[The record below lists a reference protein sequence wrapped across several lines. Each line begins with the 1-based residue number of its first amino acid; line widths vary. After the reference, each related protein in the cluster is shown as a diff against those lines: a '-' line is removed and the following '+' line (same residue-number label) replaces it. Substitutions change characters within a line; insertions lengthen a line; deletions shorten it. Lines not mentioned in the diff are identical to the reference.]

1 MGGVVK
7 AITKPFKSIISST
20 VGSLLGDKAAP
31 QIVQVP
37 QQQQAAVQVQ
47 EAPTVKPEVDTGE
60 GTSTE
65 SAARR
70 GKKGL
75 TVRRTNMGGG
85 SGLNL

>member
-7 AITKPFKSIISST
+7 AITKPFKSIIRST
-20 VGSLLGDKAAP
+20 VGGLLGGQAAP

-47 EAPTVKPEVDTGE
+47 EAPQTRPEVDTGE
-60 GTSTE
+60 GTSNET
-65 SAARR
+65 AARR

>member
-37 QQQQAAVQVQ
+37 QQQAAVQVQ